1 MRYVYLKLD
10 HDMSTDLATGAPSMD
25 KNTSFW
31 SQRPLKGL
39 LYYCTMTRTVALRM
53 LESVT
58 VTIHTTRSITQSQS
72 GVQVGETSWCGL
84 FFVYLLQSIYV
95 KVTTY
100 ELTFWQSSSLSFVPG
115 VPLDISDILGRV
127 EKYLQESGSTR
138 MKRETGYAK
147 VCLQK
152 CTVFFFNFWFQEY
165 KMERDGVGMGI
176 AYDEASDKEG
186 YFFFRVKDVCWFN
199 FENWIWIYRLI
210 FPRLM
215 ST

>member
-1 MRYVYLKLD
+1 MICQQILLP
-10 HDMSTDLATGAPSMD
+10 G
-25 KNTSFW
+25 
-31 SQRPLKGL
+31 PLQWIRIQVSEVSGRSRGC
-39 LYYCTMTRTVALRM
+39 CTMTRTVALRM

-72 GVQVGETSWCGL
+72 GVQVGETSWSGL

-100 ELTFWQSSSLSFVPG
+100 ELTFRQSASLSFLPG

-176 AYDEASDKEG
+176 AYNEASDKEG

-199 FENWIWIYRLI
+199 FENWIYVFTNYFLLGWCQRKI
-210 FPRLM
+210 
-215 ST
+215 